1 MPTPQK
7 YKTAKGTR
15 WRIQYVDPTGTRRT
29 KTGFQTKKQA
39 DHWAAEN
46 LIQRNTGSWIDPAK
60 QRTTIA
66 TLHDQWKT
74 VLNNRKDSYKR
85 QNRVNWDLHVKPRW
99 GDVPVGDIESNDV
112 QRWINEQTHAA
123 STVRQW
129 HAQLSAILDWAVKGG
144 HIHTNPARGVVLPK
158 KATPKHVYLTPAQVE
173 AFVAE
178 CRNRSELARLL
189 ATTGLRWGEAVAL
202 RPGDINAGKKRIR
215 VTRAVVTVDGVP
227 QMEPELK
234 TWQNRVVTAPASTF
248 RALEP
253 VMEGKGAR
261 ELIWTARD
269 GGMLKNVSSHGSWFS
284 GAVERC
290 MAKDDTFQR
299 VTPHGLRHVAAGL
312 LVGANAD
319 VKVVQRQLG
328 HESASETLN
337 RYSDLFDGN
346 LDAVSDALD
355 ELFP

>member
-60 QRTTIA
+60 QRTTIT
-66 TLHDQWKT
+66 TLHEQWSP
-74 VLNNRKDSYKR
+74 VLNNRKDSY
-85 QNRVNWDLHVKPRW
+85 RVQQEANWKNHVKPRW
-99 GDVPVGDIESNDV
+99 GHVAVGDIQKNDV
-112 QRWINEQTHAA
+112 QQWINEQTHAA
-123 STVRQW
+123 STVRHW
-129 HAQLSAILDWAVKGG
+129 HAQLSAILDWAVNGG
-144 HIHTNPARGVVLPK
+144 HILVNPARGVSLPK
-158 KATPKHVYLTPAQVE
+158 RATPKHVYLTPEQVE
-173 AFVAE
+173 MFIGE
-178 CRNRSELARLL
+178 CRNRAELARLL

-202 RPGDINAGKKRIR
+202 RPCDIDVPRKRIH
-215 VTRAVVTVDGVP
+215 VARAVVTVGGVP

-234 TWQNRVVTAPASTF
+234 TWENRVVTGPLSTF
-248 RALEP
+248 RALES
-253 VMEGKGAR
+253 VMVVKGAR

-269 GGMLKNVSSHGSWFS
+269 GGMLKNVSTHDSWFS
-284 GAVERC
+284 GAVGRC
-290 MAKDDTFQR
+290 MAKDETFQR

-328 HESASETLN
+328 HESASMTLD
-337 RYSDLFDGN
+337 RYSDLWDGN
-346 LDAVSDALD
+346 LDEVSDALD
-355 ELFP
+355 VLFP